1 MPALIKN
8 QGQNSPG
15 IITFS
20 SGEALWGLPRLSN
33 EVREFL
39 NFQSQSGN
47 WIFGVHVQGDLS
59 SLDQWPLES
68 WLGFVL
74 WPDPKARFLSN
85 IAESKRLPLACVN
98 FMPAGLAKAT
108 ARIRVWDICLISRA
122 SSIKRIDDSLEIIRI
137 LIIKNPAIQIVIIV
151 PDGRTINSS
160 QEVMD
165 NSYFKLPRHIFT
177 SNQLK
182 NLTFISSSTEAFG
195 QFPLSD
201 TFMSE
206 IILQSK
212 FVMLNSHSEG
222 TPRSL
227 AEALLLGT
235 PVIVSENLRS
245 GINNALD
252 DANSIKVSDNNLLA
266 AEQILHSL
274 LTYDSFIVNRQQSEQ
289 FFSESVHL
297 PIFKNL
303 ITNLYPQIGEHDGLW
318 HLHELHLRLAC
329 HGQKVNQQFFNNSNA
344 FFKWFNHVERIN
356 NSNLTLDDDDLLYS
370 DVYEDYPLPLKSFH
384 RFLVLGISK
393 FLRIIRSIRRNW

>member
-274 LTYDSFIVNRQQSEQ
+274 LT
-289 FFSESVHL
+289 
-297 PIFKNL
+297 
-303 ITNLYPQIGEHDGLW
+303 
-318 HLHELHLRLAC
+318 
-329 HGQKVNQQFFNNSNA
+329 
-344 FFKWFNHVERIN
+344 
-356 NSNLTLDDDDLLYS
+356 
-370 DVYEDYPLPLKSFH
+370 
-384 RFLVLGISK
+384 
-393 FLRIIRSIRRNW
+393 